1 MQNKLIQSDSVPG
14 YFLCAF
20 CKSLIIDPVTCSEC
34 LTANF
39 CSKCAKTEI
48 SKQGKCPSCRSP
60 LKNDNVAP
68 YNFFLKRYNSE
79 EIKCRN
85 LGCGWHGK
93 IVDFVNHQNNCFDN
107 CPLKDFGCKWRGAT
121 ADLSAKHSKECQFL
135 TKTNEEIFMHTRLI
149 SWPCLLI
156 FALCFFISWWQY
168 YLWGGQIPGMDGNTL
183 NSKEIKE
190 MQLLKE
196 EVSSMAALFD
206 DLRLQ
211 YLTKSKNA
219 IGAFRNSFY
228 TNFRYSG
235 FKDGVNITMSR
246 AIDSSVLYNYKYMEY
261 VLVGIRK
268 TNSSTLILAGVGKG
282 SIIFAESLYYLNKE
296 NNLFWYFDSRKSFG
310 FSYGSN
316 VTLNDIDVG
325 TDKLDYDEYKL
336 SVSLNGK
343 AGGRVGN
350 QYISKSNNNLGDYE
364 LVIMYLDNT
373 Y

>member
-1 MQNKLIQSDSVPG
+1 
-14 YFLCAF
+14 
-20 CKSLIIDPVTCSEC
+20 
-34 LTANF
+34 
-39 CSKCAKTEI
+39 
-48 SKQGKCPSCRSP
+48 
-60 LKNDNVAP
+60 
-68 YNFFLKRYNSE
+68 
-79 EIKCRN
+79 
-85 LGCGWHGK
+85 
-93 IVDFVNHQNNCFDN
+93 
-107 CPLKDFGCKWRGAT
+107 
-121 ADLSAKHSKECQFL
+121 
-135 TKTNEEIFMHTRLI
+135 
-149 SWPCLLI
+149 
-156 FALCFFISWWQY
+156 
-168 YLWGGQIPGMDGNTL
+168 
-183 NSKEIKE
+183 
-190 MQLLKE
+190 
-196 EVSSMAALFD
+196 
-206 DLRLQ
+206 
-211 YLTKSKNA
+211 
-219 IGAFRNSFY
+219 
-228 TNFRYSG
+228 
-235 FKDGVNITMSR
+235 MSR

-325 TDKLDYDEYKL
+325 TDKLDYDEFKL